1 VVAAAANH
9 DAKLDRTLGEEGES
23 GANAAVVRTVIF
35 VAMSLTLASL
45 VEALPG
51 AVLRL
56 FPQSVLVLL
65 LFLVCGL
72 IVLAIEGNAGSFA
85 SFVHGIELS
94 PEGLQLIF
102 LPPLIFSELFKSN
115 VHVFMRVLSQTLLLA
130 FPGVLICTGL
140 IALFPLYMLPSQ
152 WSAYEALAF
161 GGMLSATVSTLL
173 LSAKGREAPASA
185 GVAAGAAAAAATVAG
200 ALSSMVQVLSSDLTV
215 CIRRTL

>member
-1 VVAAAANH
+1 VAGAAVAAVLPAPRPRVLDRPGAMRCPRVGAARPWLRLAWIAAAVVAAAANH
-9 DAKLDRTLGEEGES
+9 DAHVDRTLGEEGES

-35 VAMSLTLASL
+35 MALSLTLASL
-45 VEALPG
+45 VEALPS

-72 IVLAIEGNAGSFA
+72 IILAVEGNAGSFA

-140 IALFPLYMLPSQ
+140 IALFPLYMLPTP

-161 GGMLSATVSTLL
+161 GGMLSATVSY
-173 LSAKGREAPASA
+173 
-185 GVAAGAAAAAATVAG
+185 
-200 ALSSMVQVLSSDLTV
+200 
-215 CIRRTL
+215 